1 MSLEKARE
9 VIRKEAKAID
19 VGVDEFIKQPM
30 QKHKS
35 LIEKLFSKHYQL
47 IDGTDEIFE
56 LDLALWE
63 YEVLSKEELIKR
75 SAYLK
80 LVDGVETTHF
90 KTCNL
95 QNLEEVHKNSSFR
108 TKIFFLDGKYS
119 TGYATH
125 SLFPYRGK
133 FHPQLIRALLNILE
147 IKPGDVVLDPM
158 AGSST
163 VSVEANLLGIES
175 ISVDLSPFC
184 GLMGRVKTLALNLDL
199 KVLQS
204 IVKEPNELL
213 AKFNKSKVPDY
224 FVSNGKDEKR
234 AYYEIILLAF
244 LDSMGFANRSSS
256 SIDKLFPRVLE
267 RYLATIRNF
276 QKARQELNLKIG
288 ESKILQGSV
297 LNLPIEDNSVDA
309 IITSPPYSFAID
321 YLKNDQPQLEYLGYD
336 IESLRGEMI
345 GLQGRGVENKLE
357 VYFDKMNIAL
367 KEMQRVS
374 KKKSPIVIIIGTNDI
389 QTNGVR
395 LETKVIEL
403 AEKQNLK
410 CELELVKPIKGLRN
424 TMKNESILFFA
435 NLK

>member
-1 MSLEKARE
+1 MK
-9 VIRKEAKAID
+9 
-19 VGVDEFIKQPM
+19 
-30 QKHKS
+30 KHIP
-35 LIEKLFSKHYQL
+35 LLEKLFDKNYQL

-63 YEVLSKEELIKR
+63 YEALSKKELVDR
-75 SAYLK
+75 SAYFK
-80 LVDGVETTHF
+80 LVDGKETTHF

-108 TKIFFLDGKYS
+108 TKVFFLDGKYS

-147 IKPGDVVLDPM
+147 VKPGNVVLDPM

-163 VSVEANLLGIES
+163 VAVEANLLGIDS

-184 GLMGRVKTLALNLDL
+184 ELMGRVKTFALDL
-199 KVLQS
+199 DVKVLES
-204 IVKEPNELL
+204 IIRNPKEILEKL
-213 AKFNKSKVPDY
+213 KKEKVPEY
-224 FVSNGKDEKR
+224 FKNNKDDKKR
-234 AYYEIILLAF
+234 NYYEIVLLAF
-244 LDSMGFANRSSS
+244 LDTMGFASRSSS

-267 RYLATIRNF
+267 RYVSTIKYF
-276 QKARQELNLKIG
+276 QSARQKINLKIG
-288 ESKILQGSV
+288 KSEIIQGSV
-297 LNLPIEDNSVDA
+297 LNLPIDDNSVDA
-309 IITSPPYSFAID
+309 VITSPPYSFAID
-321 YLKNDQPQLEYLGYD
+321 YLKNDQPQLEYLGYNL
-336 IESLRGEMI
+336 EELREDMI

-357 VYFDKMNIAL
+357 IYFDKMDIAL
-367 KEMQRVS
+367 KEMKRVS
-374 KKKSPIVIIIGTNDI
+374 KKNSPIVIIIGTNDI

-410 CELELVKPIKGLRN
+410 FELNLIKPIRGLQN
-424 TMKNESILFFA
+424 TMKNESILFFT

>member
-1 MSLEKARE
+1 
-9 VIRKEAKAID
+9 
-19 VGVDEFIKQPM
+19 M
-30 QKHKS
+30 QKHKP
-35 LIEKLFSKHYQL
+35 LIEKLFAKNYQL
-47 IDGTDEIFE
+47 IDGTDDVFE

-63 YEVLSKEELIKR
+63 YEVLSKEELINR

-80 LVDGVETTHF
+80 LVDGIETAHF

-108 TKIFFLDGKYS
+108 TKVFFLDGKYS

-147 IKPGDVVLDPM
+147 IKSGNVVLDPM
-158 AGSST
+158 AGSAT
-163 VSVEANLLGIES
+163 VSVEANLLGIDS

-184 GLMGRVKTLALNLDL
+184 GLMGRVKTFALDLDL
-199 KVLQS
+199 KTLQS
-204 IVKEPNELL
+204 ITNAPKELL
-213 AKFNKSKVPDY
+213 ENLKQEKVPDY
-224 FVSNGKDEKR
+224 FINNKDDKKR
-234 AYYEIILLAF
+234 SYYETVLLAF
-244 LDSMGFANRSSS
+244 LDSMGFASRTSS

-267 RYLATIRNF
+267 RYISTIKYF
-276 QKARQELNLKIG
+276 QEARQELGLKIG
-288 ESKILQGSV
+288 KSKILQGSV
-297 LNLPIEDNSVDA
+297 LNLPIEDNSVDV

-336 IESLRGEMI
+336 LESLREGMI
-345 GLQGRGVENKLE
+345 GLQGHGVENKLE
-357 VYFDKMNIAL
+357 IYFDKMNIAL

-374 KKKSPIVIIIGTNDI
+374 KKNAPIIIIIGTNNI
-389 QTNGVR
+389 QTNGVI

-403 AEKQNLK
+403 AERQNLK
-410 CELELVKPIKGLRN
+410 FELELIKPIKGLQN
-424 TMKNESILFFA
+424 TMKNESILFFT

>member
-1 MSLEKARE
+1 MK
-9 VIRKEAKAID
+9 
-19 VGVDEFIKQPM
+19 
-30 QKHKS
+30 KHTP
-35 LIEKLFSKHYQL
+35 LLEKLFAKNYQL
-47 IDGTDEIFE
+47 IDGTDEVFE

-63 YEVLSKEELIKR
+63 FEALSKKELIDR
-75 SAYLK
+75 GAYFK
-80 LVDGVETTHF
+80 LVDGKETTHF

-108 TKIFFLDGKYS
+108 TKVFFLDGKYS

-147 IKPGDVVLDPM
+147 VKPGDVVLDPM

-163 VSVEANLLGIES
+163 VAVEANLLGIDS

-184 GLMGRVKTLALNLDL
+184 ELMGRVKTFALDL
-199 KVLQS
+199 DVKVLES
-204 IVKEPNELL
+204 IIRNPKEILEKL
-213 AKFNKSKVPDY
+213 KKEKVPEY
-224 FVSNGKDEKR
+224 FKNNKDDKKR
-234 AYYEIILLAF
+234 NYYEIILLAF
-244 LDSMGFANRSSS
+244 LDTMGFASRSSS

-267 RYLATIRNF
+267 RYVSTIKYF
-276 QKARQELNLKIG
+276 QDARQKINLKIG
-288 ESKILQGSV
+288 KSKIIQGSV
-297 LNLPIEDNSVDA
+297 LNLPIGENSVDA

-321 YLKNDQPQLEYLGYD
+321 YLKNDQPQLEYLGYNLED
-336 IESLRGEMI
+336 LREEMI

-357 VYFDKMNIAL
+357 MYFDKMDMAL
-367 KEMQRVS
+367 KEMKRVS
-374 KKKSPIVIIIGTNDI
+374 KKNSPIVIIIGTNDI

-410 CELELVKPIKGLRN
+410 FELNLIKPIRGLQN
-424 TMKNESILFFA
+424 TMKNESILFFT

>member
-1 MSLEKARE
+1 MKTHTSL
-9 VIRKEAKAID
+9 
-19 VGVDEFIKQPM
+19 
-30 QKHKS
+30 
-35 LIEKLFSKHYQL
+35 LEKLFDKNYQL

-63 YEVLSKEELIKR
+63 YEVLSKKELVDR
-75 SAYLK
+75 SAYFK
-80 LVDGVETTHF
+80 LVDGKETAHF

-108 TKIFFLDGKYS
+108 TKVFFLDGKYS

-147 IKPGDVVLDPM
+147 VKPGNVVLDPM

-163 VSVEANLLGIES
+163 VAVEANLLGIDS

-184 GLMGRVKTLALNLDL
+184 ELMGRVKTFALGLDV
-199 KVLQS
+199 KVLES
-204 IVKEPNELL
+204 IIRNPKEILEKL
-213 AKFNKSKVPDY
+213 KKEKVPEY
-224 FVSNGKDEKR
+224 FKNNKDDKKR
-234 AYYEIILLAF
+234 NYYEIVLLAF
-244 LDSMGFANRSSS
+244 LDTMGFASRSSS

-267 RYLATIRNF
+267 RYVSTIKYF
-276 QKARQELNLKIG
+276 QSARQKINLKIG
-288 ESKILQGSV
+288 KSEIIQGSV
-297 LNLPIEDNSVDA
+297 LNLPIDDNSVDA
-309 IITSPPYSFAID
+309 VITSPPYSFAID
-321 YLKNDQPQLEYLGYD
+321 YLKNDQPQLEYLGYNLED
-336 IESLRGEMI
+336 LRGDMI

-357 VYFDKMNIAL
+357 IYFDKMDIAL
-367 KEMQRVS
+367 KEMKRVS
-374 KKKSPIVIIIGTNDI
+374 KKNSPIVIIIGTNDI

-395 LETKVIEL
+395 LETKVVEL

-410 CELELVKPIKGLRN
+410 FELNLIKPIRGLQN
-424 TMKNESILFFA
+424 TMKNESILFFT